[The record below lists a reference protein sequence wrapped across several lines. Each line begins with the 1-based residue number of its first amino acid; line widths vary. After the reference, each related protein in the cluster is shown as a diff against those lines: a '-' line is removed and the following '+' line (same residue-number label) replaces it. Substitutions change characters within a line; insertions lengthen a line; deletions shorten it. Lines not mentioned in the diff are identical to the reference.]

1 MVSLDRSQD
10 KLTLKTTYIVRRI
23 FSYVSKH
30 KKIFVF
36 AMFLAVLNALFSTL
50 GVFIN
55 MTLVELLQNSTT
67 IDANKVYFYASIYGV
82 CLLLQASCNFYGGYL
97 IQKLGN
103 DIIFEMRNDV
113 YEHIFSL
120 SLAQIQALP
129 TGKWVTRST
138 NDINS
143 VMTFFAN
150 VLMVIFTNSL
160 YIVFYTVAIFVM
172 DYRLALVILAFMIII
187 FLTSFYFS
195 KESKK
200 KNRLYRKSIS
210 NLNSFLSENISGME
224 TIQIF
229 NQEQKKYEEF
239 CYYSKEMRDA
249 DYASLKVFSIFRP
262 IIYFLYVMTV
272 LTSFII
278 GFFMIRDGKIDIIL
292 LYGFYQFIG
301 YLFNPIQTIANQF
314 NYIQQG
320 LTGAERVFLVTD
332 MVPSI
337 VDSENPIELTSLKGK
352 VEFKHVYF
360 AYKGEEWIL
369 KDVSFVINPGQ
380 TVAFVG
386 ETGAGKSTIINL
398 IVRNYDIQKG
408 EILIDDIPIQ
418 NISIH
423 SLRKLIGQMLQEVSM
438 FSGDIKYN
446 ISLDNEKSDI
456 ENVKKSAEFVG
467 ADGFISHLKDG
478 YDTVVSENGSNFSQG
493 ERQLISFARVIYAEP
508 QMIILD
514 EATSNIDTESEV
526 IIQNSLEKIKTIGTM
541 IMVAHRLST
550 IRHADTIYVIDK
562 GQIAEFGSHQELLSK
577 RGVYYNLYK
586 VQSLDE

>member
-229 NQEQKKYEEF
+229 NQEKKKYEEF

-337 VDSENPIELTSLKGK
+337 ADSENPIELTSLKGK

-423 SLRKLIGQMLQEVSM
+423 SLRKLIGQMLQDVSM

-446 ISLDNEKSDI
+446 ISLDDEKSDI

>member
-423 SLRKLIGQMLQEVSM
+423 SLRKLIGQMLQDVSM

-446 ISLDNEKSDI
+446 ISLDDEKSDI

>member
-120 SLAQIQALP
+120 SLSQIQALP
-129 TGKWVTRST
+129 TGKWVTKST

-229 NQEQKKYEEF
+229 NQEKKKYEEF

-423 SLRKLIGQMLQEVSM
+423 SLRKLIGQMLQDVSM

-446 ISLDNEKSDI
+446 ISLDDEKSDI

-467 ADGFISHLKDG
+467 ADAFISHLKDG

>member
-456 ENVKKSAEFVG
+456 ENVKKSVEFVG

>member
-337 VDSENPIELTSLKGK
+337 VDIENPIELTSLKGK

-423 SLRKLIGQMLQEVSM
+423 SLRKLIGQMLQDVSM

-446 ISLDNEKSDI
+446 ISLDDEKSDI

>member
-82 CLLLQASCNFYGGYL
+82 CLLLQASCNFYSGYL

-103 DIIFEMRNDV
+103 DVIFEMRNDV

-120 SLAQIQALP
+120 SLAQIQAFP

-210 NLNSFLSENISGME
+210 NMNSFLSENISGME

-229 NQEQKKYEEF
+229 NQEKKKYEEF

-423 SLRKLIGQMLQEVSM
+423 SLRKLIGQMLQDVSM

-446 ISLDNEKSDI
+446 ISLDDEKSDI

>member
-150 VLMVIFTNSL
+150 VLMVMFTNSL

-210 NLNSFLSENISGME
+210 NMNSFLSENISGME

-229 NQEQKKYEEF
+229 NQEKKKYEEF

-398 IVRNYDIQKG
+398 IVRNYDNQKG

-423 SLRKLIGQMLQEVSM
+423 SLRKLIGQMLQDVSM

-446 ISLDNEKSDI
+446 ISLDDEKSDI

>member
-229 NQEQKKYEEF
+229 NQEKKKYEEF

-423 SLRKLIGQMLQEVSM
+423 SLRKLIGQMLQDVSM

-446 ISLDNEKSDI
+446 ISLDDEKSDI

-577 RGVYYNLYK
+577 REVYYNLYK

>member
-229 NQEQKKYEEF
+229 NQEKKKYEEF

-423 SLRKLIGQMLQEVSM
+423 SLRKLIGQMLQDVSM

-446 ISLDNEKSDI
+446 ISLDDEKSDI

-467 ADGFISHLKDG
+467 ADAFISHLKDG
-478 YDTVVSENGSNFSQG
+478 YDTVVSENGSNFSPG

>member
-150 VLMVIFTNSL
+150 VLMVMFTNSL

-210 NLNSFLSENISGME
+210 NMNSFLSENISGME

-229 NQEQKKYEEF
+229 NQEKKKYEEF

-423 SLRKLIGQMLQEVSM
+423 SLRKLIGQMLQDVSM

-446 ISLDNEKSDI
+446 ISLDDEKSDI

>member
-1 MVSLDRSQD
+1 
-10 KLTLKTTYIVRRI
+10 
-23 FSYVSKH
+23 
-30 KKIFVF
+30 
-36 AMFLAVLNALFSTL
+36 
-50 GVFIN
+50 
-55 MTLVELLQNSTT
+55 
-67 IDANKVYFYASIYGV
+67 
-82 CLLLQASCNFYGGYL
+82 
-97 IQKLGN
+97 
-103 DIIFEMRNDV
+103 
-113 YEHIFSL
+113 
-120 SLAQIQALP
+120 
-129 TGKWVTRST
+129 
-138 NDINS
+138 
-143 VMTFFAN
+143 
-150 VLMVIFTNSL
+150 
-160 YIVFYTVAIFVM
+160 
-172 DYRLALVILAFMIII
+172 
-187 FLTSFYFS
+187 
-195 KESKK
+195 
-200 KNRLYRKSIS
+200 
-210 NLNSFLSENISGME
+210 
-224 TIQIF
+224 
-229 NQEQKKYEEF
+229 
-239 CYYSKEMRDA
+239 
-249 DYASLKVFSIFRP
+249 
-262 IIYFLYVMTV
+262 
-272 LTSFII
+272 
-278 GFFMIRDGKIDIIL
+278 MIRDGKIDIIL

-423 SLRKLIGQMLQEVSM
+423 SLRKFIGQMLQDVSM

-446 ISLDNEKSDI
+446 ISLDDEKSDI

-562 GQIAEFGSHQELLSK
+562 GQIAEFGTHQELLSK

>member
-55 MTLVELLQNSTT
+55 MTLVELLQNSTI

-229 NQEQKKYEEF
+229 NQEKKKYEEF

-423 SLRKLIGQMLQEVSM
+423 SLRKLIGQMLQDVSM

-446 ISLDNEKSDI
+446 ISLDDEKSDI

-562 GQIAEFGSHQELLSK
+562 GQIAEFGTHQELLSK

>member
-229 NQEQKKYEEF
+229 NQEKKKYEEF

-423 SLRKLIGQMLQEVSM
+423 SLRKLIGQMLQDVSM

-446 ISLDNEKSDI
+446 ISLDDEKSDI